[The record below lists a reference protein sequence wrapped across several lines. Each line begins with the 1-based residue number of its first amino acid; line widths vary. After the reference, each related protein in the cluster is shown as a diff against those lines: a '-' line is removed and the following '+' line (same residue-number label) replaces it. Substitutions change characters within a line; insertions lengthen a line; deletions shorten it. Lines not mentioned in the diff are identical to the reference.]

1 MDSQEF
7 EEKLGDAINAVL
19 TEGFYEEDLGPF
31 SVKIDYRQDEESNE
45 QRS

>member
-31 SVKIDYRQDEESNE
+31 TMKVDYRQDEENDG
-45 QRS
+45 QHR